1 MLATR
6 PVIRM
11 MPFDRFISVPRKQM
25 NSLVRQTVPLVCVL
39 AAIAFAAIVPA
50 PAAASDGDLLRR
62 AAGHYRID
70 SARTETRFTVVQFG
84 FATVTGRF
92 KRTKGIFRLNRKVA
106 SSKVDVTVDA
116 TSVTH
121 LNKRVKKFLHGPDLL
136 DVARY
141 PSISFRS
148 RSVRRTGDDSAEVR
162 GDLTIRGVT
171 QPITMTVRL
180 APGGQDDGGIAFN
193 ASGTFKRS
201 RFGLTIGLGLV
212 SDEVGFNIDVI
223 GVRK

>member
-1 MLATR
+1 
-6 PVIRM
+6 
-11 MPFDRFISVPRKQM
+11 M
-25 NSLVRQTVPLVCVL
+25 NSFIRQTVSNVCVL
-39 AAIAFAAIVPA
+39 AAIAVAAIVPA
-50 PAAASDGDLLRR
+50 QAVAADGDLLRR
-62 AAGHYRID
+62 AAGHYHID

-84 FATVTGRF
+84 IATVTGRF
-92 KRTKGIFRLNRKVA
+92 TRTRGIFRLNRKVA
-106 SSKVDVTVDA
+106 SSRVDVTVDA

-141 PSISFRS
+141 PAISFRS

-162 GDLTIRGVT
+162 GDLTIRDVT
-171 QPITMTVRL
+171 LPITMAVRL
-180 APGGQDDGGIAFN
+180 APGGQDDGAIAFN

-201 RFGLTIGLGLV
+201 QFGLTVGLGLV

-223 GVRK
+223 GIRK